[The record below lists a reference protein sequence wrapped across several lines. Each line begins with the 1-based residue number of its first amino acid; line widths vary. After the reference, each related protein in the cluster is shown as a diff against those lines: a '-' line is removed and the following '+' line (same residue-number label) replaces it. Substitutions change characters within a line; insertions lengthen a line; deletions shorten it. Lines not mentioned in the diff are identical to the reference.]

1 MKADKSGGL
10 RGSPCQYLVN
20 TALAPL
26 ICLVEYS
33 TYEDAPTLII
43 VWLGPYA
50 TKHSCCR
57 QKGA

>member
-43 VWLGPYA
+43 V
-50 TKHSCCR
+50 
-57 QKGA
+57 